1 VTRSVPV
8 RDDLFVATIPPLRVP
23 EHPPWPASSTFY
35 PAAFGGALAGA
46 AILIANS
53 ARLGMSTRYR
63 LAVVAVAA
71 VALVGRMWLL
81 RSGLDLTGLYGATTA
96 AEGAAVYLCAARA
109 QNRAFRVYELR
120 EHSPTS
126 SLVGPGLAAVA
137 FGWVLEGIVAVFV
150 LGSA

>member
-1 VTRSVPV
+1 VLV

-23 EHPPWPASSTFY
+23 EHPPWPASSTLY
-35 PAAFGGALAGA
+35 PALFGGAIAGA
-46 AILIANS
+46 AILVANG

-63 LAVVAVAA
+63 LAVVGVAA
-71 VALVGRMWLL
+71 VALVCRMLLL

-96 AEGAAVYLCAARA
+96 AEGVVVYLAAARA
-109 QNRAFRVYELR
+109 QLRAFRVYEMR

-137 FGWVLEGIVAVFV
+137 IGWVVEGVVAVFV